1 MKKQNSYRLLRL
13 LLILLIAALVCVVGY
28 ILYREYQYSV
38 GDAYYDSLRN
48 TGWMKGWWT
57 A

>member
-48 TGWMKGWWT
+48 TGWMKGWWM